1 MMMTACDVSAICK
14 PWKIQKK
21 IAELVA
27 LEFFQ
32 QGDREKKELK
42 EKPIA
47 MMDRERKDEFPLM

>member
-1 MMMTACDVSAICK
+1 MTACDVSAICK
-14 PWKIQKK
+14 PWEIQKK

>member
-1 MMMTACDVSAICK
+1 MTACDVSAICK

>member
-1 MMMTACDVSAICK
+1 MTACDVSAICK

-47 MMDRERKDEFPLM
+47 IMDRERKDEFPLM